1 MCRPQR
7 AEVPVGERHYV
18 LGNLGAY
25 TQHLRLSPVDA
36 HLIGPKWRKF
46 FERALS
52 AGWIE
57 RTDAID

>member
-1 MCRPQR
+1 M
-7 AEVPVGERHYV
+7 GERHHT
-18 LGNLGAY
+18 LLNLDAY

-57 RTDAID
+57 RAGAID